1 MSTVVLP
8 GQHGAASRAGRG
20 LDILLSSK
28 DSAGAAAVIDCHVP
42 GATAGPPLHRH
53 PGSRAPA

>member
-28 DSAGAAAVIDCHVP
+28 NSAGAAAVIDCHVP
-42 GATAGPPLHRH
+42 RPRPGRRCPPASCSTPR
-53 PGSRAPA
+53 